1 MNGVTG
7 ALVVLLLLVL
17 IALVV
22 ILIRQLIQQ
31 GRKAAQQP
39 PAPAA
44 PQPADPFADTHQIAG
59 DPRTLKPGDM
69 VEYLGQRFFVR
80 GTLRLREGGY
90 QWSEH
95 FLDDVEGTKRW
106 LSVEEDPDLQVVM
119 WTELPDSGLLP
130 TEKAIVLEG
139 VEYRR
144 VEHGTAQFQSQ
155 GTTGLGTA
163 GRVEYV
169 DYEAPGGKFLA
180 FERFEGGRWEAGVG
194 DLVPHG
200 ALTIY
205 PSS

>member
-1 MNGVTG
+1 MLSGVTG
-7 ALVVLLLLVL
+7 ALVVLLLLAL
-17 IALVV
+17 IVLVV
-22 ILIRQLIQQ
+22 ILIRQS
-31 GRKAAQQP
+31 RKTAQQ
-39 PAPAA
+39 APAA
-44 PQPADPFADTHQIAG
+44 PQPADPFADAYQIAG
-59 DPRTLKPGDM
+59 DPRALKPGDM

-90 QWSEH
+90 RWSEH
-95 FLDDVEGTKRW
+95 FLDDAEGTKRW
-106 LSVEEDPDLQVVM
+106 ISVEEDPDLQVVM
-119 WTELPDSGLLP
+119 WTELQDSGLLP
-130 TEKAIVLEG
+130 TEKVVTLEG

-155 GTTGLGTA
+155 GTTGLGNA

-194 DLVPHG
+194 DLVPQG